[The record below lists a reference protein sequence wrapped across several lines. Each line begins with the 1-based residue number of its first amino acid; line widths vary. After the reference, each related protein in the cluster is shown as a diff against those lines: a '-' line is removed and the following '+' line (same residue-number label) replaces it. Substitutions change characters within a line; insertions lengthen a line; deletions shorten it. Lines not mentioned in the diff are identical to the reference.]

1 MPQSPS
7 IINKCVALSAGDP
20 NSIAPLITLKAWLQ
34 LKDTNQYFVLVS
46 NLKYMEAVLKYYNTT
61 IPLKPVN
68 TMNDVYSSFKE
79 ALPIFNIN
87 TKPSYV
93 AGVKNYHNSEFVLQ
107 SLDTALYIT
116 NTNKTCALVT
126 NPVDK
131 SLVNKYCQWANK
143 LPFSGHTEY
152 LAQKTH
158 SLNPVMMMCTPD
170 HNLKVVPL
178 STHMSLQNAIKS
190 IKPTFIAKKVL
201 IIHQFIQKHYGIKN
215 PKYLFMGLN
224 PHAGDHGL
232 LGYEENQI
240 IIPTLKLLNSYNIRC
255 DGPVA
260 ADSAFIGNNMDKYDV
275 IFGMYHDQVL
285 TPFKTLFFD
294 KGVNVTAGLNLIRTS
309 PDHGVAFDIAKTKYA
324 NPNSLIAA
332 ISMAHRFAN
341 SSLFL

>member
-46 NLKYMEAVLKYYNTT
+46 NFKYMEAVLKYYNTN
-61 IPLKPVN
+61 IPLKPVT
-68 TMNDVYSSFKE
+68 TMNDVYKSFKE
-79 ALPIFNIN
+79 AIPIFNIN
-87 TKPSYV
+87 TQPSYQ
-93 AGVKNYHNSEFVLQ
+93 AGVKNYRNSEFILQ

-116 NTNKTCALVT
+116 NTHKTCALVT

-131 SLVNKYCQWANK
+131 SLVDQYCRKTGK
-143 LPFSGHTEY
+143 LPFYGHTEY

-178 STHMSLQNAIKS
+178 STHISLKNAIK
-190 IKPTFIAKKVL
+190 ILKPTFIAKKIL
-201 IIHQFIQKHYGIKN
+201 IINQFIQKHYGIKN
-215 PKYLFMGLN
+215 PKYLFTGLN
-224 PHAGDHGL
+224 PHAGDNGL
-232 LGYEENQI
+232 LGHEENQI
-240 IIPTLKLLNSYNIRC
+240 IIPTLKLLNSYNLNC
-255 DGPVA
+255 VGPIA
-260 ADSAFIGNNMDKYDV
+260 ADSAFTADNMDKYDV

-309 PDHGVAFDIAKTKYA
+309 PDHGVAFDIARTKYA

-332 ISMAHRFAN
+332 INTAHKFAN